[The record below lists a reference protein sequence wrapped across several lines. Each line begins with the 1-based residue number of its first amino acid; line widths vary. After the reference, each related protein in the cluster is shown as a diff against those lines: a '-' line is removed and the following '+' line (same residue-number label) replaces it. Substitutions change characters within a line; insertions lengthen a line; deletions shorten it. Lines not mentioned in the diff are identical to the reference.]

1 MNVRF
6 EGEGFF
12 LFLNSI
18 ELLGPSVNAY
28 FFKKTEQFRD
38 ETRDVV
44 AFARRHRV
52 WLVWWGWV
60 GGDFL
65 IAKEKGVGFEGGELF
80 ESIEV

>member
-1 MNVRF
+1 M
-6 EGEGFF
+6 
-12 LFLNSI
+12 
-18 ELLGPSVNAY
+18 
-28 FFKKTEQFRD
+28 
-38 ETRDVV
+38 
-44 AFARRHRV
+44 